1 MTIDIAL
8 ATTMDEILQAYPSAK
23 VGLFQRYHIGGCMSC
38 SYKPTDT
45 LEDVCKNFD
54 IKDSLE
60 EMTHVICGSADV
72 FTSLHVSA
80 PDLAAAL
87 RAKENLHLLD
97 VRTRAEYEIGHLADA
112 RLVTVELTFEILD
125 SWPKDSRVVFTSN
138 DGRRS
143 LDKASY
149 FRAYGLPNARTLT
162 GGLAAWNAEVVHEA
176 VPLPVVGEL

>member
-1 MTIDIAL
+1 MAEFEIA
-8 ATTMDEILQAYPSAK
+8 AKSTMEEVLQAYPSAK
-23 VGLFQRYHIGGCMSC
+23 TGLFQRYHIGGCQSC
-38 SYKPTDT
+38 SYKPTET
-45 LEDVCKNFD
+45 LEEVRKNFD
-54 IKDSLE
+54 IQDSLE
-60 EMTHVICGSADV
+60 EMAKVICGSAEV

-87 RAKENLHLLD
+87 RAEEKLHLLD

-112 RLVTVELTFEILD
+112 QLVTVELTFEILD

-149 FRAYGLPNARTLT
+149 FRAYGLPNARSLT
-162 GGLAAWNAEVVHEA
+162 GGLAAWNAEAGHQP
-176 VPLPVVGEL
+176 VPLPVGEL